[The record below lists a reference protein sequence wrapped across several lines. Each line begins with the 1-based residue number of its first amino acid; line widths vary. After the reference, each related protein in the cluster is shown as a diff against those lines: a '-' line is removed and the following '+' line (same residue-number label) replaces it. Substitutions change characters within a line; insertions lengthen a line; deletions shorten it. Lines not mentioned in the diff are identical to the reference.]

1 MCSGFAAIVG
11 EPTSVWALGAARRGA
26 GPPKR
31 EAQCGCDS
39 AERDGLQCKHDS
51 DLAGSKTDRLQQ
63 SDLTV
68 LFTGTR
74 ADEDSDDDEG
84 DDQQEDS
91 EHGDDHLRALCI
103 A

>member
-1 MCSGFAAIVG
+1 MPRIRRHRWRAD
-11 EPTSVWALGAARRGA
+11 ERLGAGRGKARRKDA
-26 GPPKR
+26 PER

-68 LFTGTR
+68 LFAGTR